1 MMDLLILIGS
11 KISQD
16 TIHSSLGKP
25 EYSYYF
31 LMKEFV
37 PALQRLGSVI
47 EVKSLEEVDALFDQ
61 HSAQGRQVIFLSFS
75 PPQQT
80 PEGLRCP
87 TIPVF
92 AWEFDSIPTE
102 AWGDEPRNDW
112 RHVFASAGAA
122 VTLSREAADAVKA
135 VMGDDYPII
144 ALPAPVWDRF
154 QGEELADARQLNLS
168 ERLLCFTGHVIDSP
182 CLGLSA
188 DCLVLPPRPEPAVVS
203 EPEPAAPLSPAKVR
217 WLTSKALF
225 KGWWDEAVRPFL
237 PRVGTNDE
245 PLAADPPEAPA
256 PLPPELRQV
265 ALRGVVYTTVLNPG
279 DHRKNWIDMISAFCW
294 AFHDV
299 ADATLVVKMTHH
311 DLESYRVMLMTL
323 LSRLAPFQCRIVVI
337 HGFLEDE
344 EYRDLVRHST
354 YYVNT
359 SVCEGLCLP
368 LMEFLSCGKPAIGP
382 RHTAMLDYL
391 DDEVAFIVGS
401 APQPASWPHDSRAL
415 LRAYLHRLN
424 WESLIAAY
432 RSSYETAKRPVDYQ
446 RMSAAAERK
455 MRQYCSVEQ
464 VSTRLGAFIGGQR
477 QSDLVE
483 KRSLVS

>member
-1 MMDLLILIGS
+1 MMDTLILIGS

-37 PALQRLGSVI
+37 PALERLGSVV
-47 EVKSLEEVDALFDQ
+47 EVKSLDEVDALFDQ
-61 HSAQGRQVIFLSFS
+61 HSAQGRKVVFLSFS

-112 RHVFASAGAA
+112 RRVFASSGAA
-122 VTLSREAADAVKA
+122 LTLSREAADAVKA
-135 VMGDDYPII
+135 VMGRDYPII

-154 QGEELADARQLNLS
+154 QGADMLDARRLNLS
-168 ERLLCFTGHVIDSP
+168 ERLLRFTGHVIDSP
-182 CLGLSA
+182 HLGLSA
-188 DCLVLPPRPEPAVVS
+188 DCLVLPP
-203 EPEPAAPLSPAKVR
+203 PAAPEPLPAVPSASGQLR
-217 WLTSKALF
+217 WLTTKSLF
-225 KGWWDEAVRPFL
+225 KGWWAEAVAPFL
-237 PRVGTNDE
+237 PSVR
-245 PLAADPPEAPA
+245 EAEQPSV
-256 PLPPELRQV
+256 PLPPQAEPRQV

-337 HGFLEDE
+337 HGFLADE

-391 DDEVAFIVGS
+391 DEEVAFVVGS

-424 WESLIAAY
+424 WESLVTAY
-432 RSSYETAKRPVDYQ
+432 RESYATAKRPLDYQ
-446 RMSAAAERK
+446 RMSEAAERR
-455 MRQYCSVEQ
+455 MHDYCSVEQ
-464 VSTRLGAFIGGQR
+464 VSGRLGEFIDAQLQVVPGR
-477 QSDLVE
+477 A
-483 KRSLVS
+483 KRSLAL

>member
-1 MMDLLILIGS
+1 MRMMDLLILIGS

-16 TIHSSLGKP
+16 NIHSSLGKP

-37 PALQRLGSVI
+37 PALERLGSVI
-47 EVKSLEEVDALFDQ
+47 EVRSLDEVDALYDQ
-61 HSAQGRQVIFLSFS
+61 HSAQGRKVVFFSFS

-80 PEGLRCP
+80 PQGLRCP

-92 AWEFDSIPTE
+92 AWEFDTIPTE
-102 AWGDEPRNDW
+102 EWGGEPRNDW
-112 RHVFASAGAA
+112 RFVFASSGSAI
-122 VTLSREAADAVKA
+122 TLSREAADAVRA

-144 ALPAPVWDRF
+144 AVPAPVWDRF
-154 QGEELADARQLNLS
+154 QGEELAGASHLNLS
-168 ERLLCFTGHVIDSP
+168 ERVLRFTGHVIDSP
-182 CLGLSA
+182 HLGLSA
-188 DCLVLPPRPEPAVVS
+188 DCLVPPSQPTPAPMPSSSPVS
-203 EPEPAAPLSPAKVR
+203 SHVR
-217 WLTSKALF
+217 WLTTKALF
-225 KGWWDEAVRPFL
+225 KGWWEEAVAPFL
-237 PRVGTNDE
+237 PSRRKTAVVE
-245 PLAADPPEAPA
+245 QSVPPPVPAASQ
-256 PLPPELRQV
+256 QV

-344 EYRDLVRHST
+344 EYRELVRHST

-391 DDEVAFIVGS
+391 DNEVAFIVGS

-424 WESLIAAY
+424 WESLVAAY
-432 RSSYETAKRPVDYQ
+432 RSSYETAKRPADYQ
-446 RMSAAAERK
+446 RMSSAAERK
-455 MRQYCSVEQ
+455 MGGYCSVEQ
-464 VSTRLGAFIGGQR
+464 VSARLGAFIDSQR
-477 QSDLVE
+477 RAGSVE

>member
-1 MMDLLILIGS
+1 MDTLILIGS

-37 PALQRLGSVI
+37 PALQRLGSVV
-47 EVKSLEEVDALFDQ
+47 EVKSLDEVDALYDQ
-61 HSAQGRQVIFLSFS
+61 HSAQGRKVVFFSFS

-112 RHVFASAGAA
+112 RHVFASSGAA
-122 VTLSREAADAVKA
+122 LTLSREAADAVKA

-154 QGEELADARQLNLS
+154 QGESMADARRLNLS
-168 ERLLCFTGHVIDSP
+168 ERMLCFTGHVIDSP
-182 CLGLSA
+182 HLGLSA
-188 DCLVLPPRPEPAVVS
+188 DCLVLPPQSAPALVPS
-203 EPEPAAPLSPAKVR
+203 PAGPLSSDIR
-217 WLTSKALF
+217 WLTTKALF
-225 KGWWDEAVRPFL
+225 KGWWEEAVAPFL
-237 PRVGTNDE
+237 PSGRKAAEVE
-245 PLAADPPEAPA
+245 PSAPQPA
-256 PLPPELRQV
+256 QAEPRQV

-323 LSRLAPFQCRIVVI
+323 LSRLAPFQCRIMVI
-337 HGFLEDE
+337 HGFLADE
-344 EYRDLVRHST
+344 EYCDLVRHST

-391 DDEVAFIVGS
+391 DEDVAFIVGS

-424 WESLIAAY
+424 WESLVTAY
-432 RSSYETAKRPVDYQ
+432 RQSYATAKRPVDYG
-446 RMSAAAERK
+446 RMSEAAERR
-455 MRQYCSVEQ
+455 MHEYCSVAQ
-464 VSTRLGAFIGGQR
+464 VSGRLGEFLDDQ
-477 QSDLVE
+477 LVSCPGTA
-483 KRSLVS
+483 KRSLAL

>member
-47 EVKSLEEVDALFDQ
+47 EVKSLEEADALFDQ
-61 HSAQGRQVIFLSFS
+61 HSAHGRQVVFLSFS

-80 PEGLRCP
+80 PQGLRCP
-87 TIPVF
+87 VIPVF

-112 RHVFASAGAA
+112 RHVFARSGCA

-135 VMGDDYPII
+135 VMGKDYPII

-154 QGEELADARQLNLS
+154 QGEALANAHRLNLS
-168 ERLLCFTGHVIDSP
+168 ERLLRFTGHVIDSP
-182 CLGLSA
+182 YLGLSA
-188 DCLVLPPRPEPAVVS
+188 DCLVLPPRS
-203 EPEPAAPLSPAKVR
+203 EPAAMPEPSVLLSPAKVR

-237 PRVGTNDE
+237 ARVDASSG
-245 PLAADPPEAPA
+245 PVAAEQPVVPA
-256 PLPPELRQV
+256 PLPPEHRQV
-265 ALRGVVYTTVLNPG
+265 ALHGVVYTTVLNPG

-382 RHTAMLDYL
+382 CHTAMQDYL
-391 DDEVAFIVGS
+391 DEEVAFIVDS

-424 WESLIAAY
+424 WESLVAAY
-432 RSSYETAKRPVDYQ
+432 RTSYETAKRPVEYQ
-446 RMSAAAERK
+446 RMSATAERR
-455 MRQYCSVEQ
+455 MGEYCSVEQ
-464 VSTRLGAFIGGQR
+464 VSARLGAFIDGQW
-477 QSDLVE
+477 QSGSVG

>member
-1 MMDLLILIGS
+1 MMDTLILIGS

-37 PALQRLGSVI
+37 PALLRLGSVI
-47 EVKSLEEVDALFDQ
+47 EVKSLDEVDALYDQ
-61 HSAQGRQVIFLSFS
+61 HSAQGRKVVFLSFS

-87 TIPVF
+87 TVPVF

-112 RHVFASAGAA
+112 RRVFSGSGAA
-122 VTLSREAADAVKA
+122 LTLSREAADAVKA
-135 VMGDDYPII
+135 VMGEDYPIV

-154 QGEELADARQLNLS
+154 QGESMADARRLNLS
-168 ERLLCFTGHVIDSP
+168 ERMLRFTGHVIDSP
-182 CLGLSA
+182 YLGLSA
-188 DCLVLPPRPEPAVVS
+188 DCLVLPPQPEPA
-203 EPEPAAPLSPAKVR
+203 PEPVTAAPRSSVR
-217 WLTSKALF
+217 WLTTKALF
-225 KGWWDEAVRPFL
+225 KGWWAEAVVPFL
-237 PRVGTNDE
+237 PSRQE
-245 PLAADPPEAPA
+245 PPEAEPPVPPA
-256 PLPPELRQV
+256 PQAEPRQV
-265 ALRGVVYTTVLNPG
+265 ELRGVVYTTVLNPG

-368 LMEFLSCGKPAIGP
+368 LMEFLSCGKPGIGP

-391 DDEVAFIVGS
+391 DEDVAFIVGS

-424 WESLIAAY
+424 WESLVTAY
-432 RSSYETAKRPVDYQ
+432 RESYATAKRPVDYR
-446 RMSAAAERK
+446 RMSEAAERR
-455 MRQYCSVEQ
+455 MREYCSVEQ
-464 VSTRLGAFIGGQR
+464 VSGRLGEFLDDQLAAAPGAA
-477 QSDLVE
+477 
-483 KRSLVS
+483 KRSLVL

>member
-1 MMDLLILIGS
+1 MMDTLILIGS

-37 PALQRLGSVI
+37 PALQCLGSVV
-47 EVKSLEEVDALFDQ
+47 EVKSLDEVDALFDL
-61 HSAQGRQVIFLSFS
+61 HSAQGRKVVFLSFS

-112 RHVFASAGAA
+112 RRVFASSGAA
-122 VTLSREAADAVKA
+122 LTLSREAADAVKA

-144 ALPAPVWDRF
+144 AVPAPVWDRF
-154 QGEELADARQLNLS
+154 QGENMDDARRLNLS
-168 ERLLCFTGHVIDSP
+168 ERMLRFTGHVIDSP
-182 CLGLSA
+182 HLGLSA
-188 DCLVLPPRPEPAVVS
+188 DCLVSPPQPAS
-203 EPEPAAPLSPAKVR
+203 APAAALPSNVR
-217 WLTSKALF
+217 WLTTKALF
-225 KGWWDEAVRPFL
+225 KGWWAEAVAPFL
-237 PRVGTNDE
+237 ASRRAVVEAEQQAPQPAQAEPRQLE
-245 PLAADPPEAPA
+245 
-256 PLPPELRQV
+256 
-265 ALRGVVYTTVLNPG
+265 LRGVVYTTVLNPG

-299 ADATLVVKMTHH
+299 ADVTLVVKMTHH

-337 HGFLEDE
+337 HGFLQDE

-391 DDEVAFIVGS
+391 DEDVAFIVGS

-424 WESLIAAY
+424 WESLVTAY
-432 RSSYETAKRPVDYQ
+432 RASYATAKQPVDYR
-446 RMSAAAERK
+446 RMSEAAGRR
-455 MRQYCSVEQ
+455 MREYCSVEQ
-464 VSTRLGAFIGGQR
+464 VSGRLGEFLDDQ
-477 QSDLVE
+477 LVPVPGAAQ
-483 KRSLVS
+483 RSLAL

>member
-37 PALQRLGSVI
+37 PALQRLGSVV
-47 EVKSLEEVDALFDQ
+47 EVKSLEEVDALYDR
-61 HSAQGRQVIFLSFS
+61 HSAQGRQVVFLSFS

-92 AWEFDSIPTE
+92 AWEFDSIPVE

-112 RHVFASAGAA
+112 RHVFAGSGSAI
-122 VTLSREAADAVKA
+122 TLSREAADAVKA

-154 QGEELADARQLNLS
+154 QGQEMAGTRGLNLS
-168 ERLLCFTGHVIDSP
+168 ERLLRFSGHLIDSP
-182 CLGLSA
+182 YLGLSA
-188 DCLVLPPRPEPAVVS
+188 DCLVLPPKVDPGASPV
-203 EPEPAAPLSPAKVR
+203 PNIPLSPGKVR

-225 KGWWDEAVRPFL
+225 KGWWCEAVRPFL
-237 PRVGTNDE
+237 PRPGKDVQAAPAGTS
-245 PLAADPPEAPA
+245 LQEAPA
-256 PLPPELRQV
+256 SQQV

-424 WESLIAAY
+424 WESLVAAY
-432 RSSYETAKRPVDYQ
+432 RSSYETAKRPADYQ
-446 RMSAAAERK
+446 RMSYAAERK
-455 MRQYCSVEQ
+455 MRGYCSVEQ
-464 VSTRLGAFIGGQR
+464 VSSRLGAFLDSQR
-477 QSDLVE
+477 RAGSVE